1 MLKQKTFL
9 FAIIYSV
16 LVIAFKLFVFNS
28 GMQMT
33 KLGMYSHIL
42 SLLLMTPF
50 ILLLVFLERRNRAGQ
65 ISGKAALQQGLIFAS
80 VAIIILSVFNYIF
93 FQQELGAYIADYIQA
108 NAPKSLLAEAAKS
121 GKTLSTVQIDKMV
134 RGGIDDLSAFKD
146 TTSKLFGMLIM
157 GIFSSFIASVFFKNT
172 ENG

>member
-1 MLKQKTFL
+1 MIKKKSVA
-9 FAIIYSV
+9 FALVYSI

-50 ILLLVFLERRNRAGQ
+50 ILLLVFIVRKERGGE
-65 ISGKAALQQGLIFAS
+65 IDSKGALMQGLTFVLVSAIF
-80 VAIIILSVFNYIF
+80 LSIFNYVF

-108 NAPKSLLAEAAKS
+108 NAPKSLLAEAAKNS
-121 GKTLSTVQIDKMV
+121 KTLSPAEIDKMV
-134 RGGIDDLSAFKD
+134 KGGIDDLSAFKD

-157 GIFSSFIASVFFKNT
+157 GIFSSFITSIFLKNT
-172 ENG
+172 AHD